1 VTALKNESAKG
12 AGTPGKATAGEIR
25 AIFSEVHGRYELVNH
40 LMTLGLDVGWRRAA
54 AKAASRAAGAG
65 VWADI
70 CTGTGEL
77 AVCLS
82 GLAPEGTRIAAV
94 DFSLEMLAEA
104 GRKREAG
111 RIDFIAARAGSL
123 PFKDDTLDLATMA
136 FATRNINTSREE
148 LTAAFAEFHRVLKP
162 GGCFVNLE
170 TSQPAFPFVKWC
182 YRAYIKYF
190 AGSVGNLLSGTHSGY
205 AYLAS
210 SIPRF
215 HDAPALAGIM
225 EEAGFKEVGYRRLFL
240 GAAAIHQAWKKAV

>member
-1 VTALKNESAKG
+1 LKNERLNG
-12 AGTPGKATAGEIR
+12 TGTPGKATAGEIR

-77 AVCLS
+77 AVRLS
-82 GLAPEGTRIAAV
+82 GLAPEGTRVAAV

-104 GRKREAG
+104 AKKREVG
-111 RIDFIAARAGSL
+111 RIDFIAARAGML
-123 PFKDDTLDLATMA
+123 PFKDATLDLVTMA

-170 TSQPAFPFVKWC
+170 TSQPAYSFIKTC
-182 YRAYIKYF
+182 YRTYVKYF
-190 AGSVGNLLSGTHSGY
+190 VSMVGNILSGTRSGY
-205 AYLAS
+205 TYLAS
-210 SIPRF
+210 SIPLF

-225 EEAGFKEVGYRRLFL
+225 EDAGFKEVRYRRLFL
-240 GAAAIHQAWKKAV
+240 GAAAIHQAWKKAL

>member
-1 VTALKNESAKG
+1 MKKESVKG
-12 AGTPGKATAGEIR
+12 PGTPGKATADEIR

-40 LMTLGLDVGWRRAA
+40 MMTFGLDVGWRRAA

-65 VWADI
+65 LWADI

-77 AVCLS
+77 AVRLS

-111 RIDFIAARAGSL
+111 RIDFIAARAGRL
-123 PFKDDTLDLATMA
+123 PFRDDTLDLVTMA

-170 TSQPAFPFVKWC
+170 TSQPASPFMKWC
-182 YRAYIKYF
+182 YRTYVKHF
-190 AGSVGNLLSGTHSGY
+190 AGSVGSLLSGTRSGY
-205 AYLAS
+205 SYLAS
-210 SIPRF
+210 SIPLF
-215 HDAPALAGIM
+215 HDAPALAAII
-225 EEAGFKEVGYRRLFL
+225 EEAGFKEVTYRRLFL
-240 GAAAIHQAWKKAV
+240 GAAAIHQALKKAL